1 MPHSGA
7 KPPAEAPLS
16 GQGDLRH
23 RRRDPI
29 SGAGARPEDPA
40 LPKRDYYEVLGVARD
55 ASEAEFKKAY
65 RKIALESHPD
75 RNPGDAAAEDR
86 FKEASEAYAVLS
98 DPEKRRAY
106 DRFGFAGVGAGG
118 PGGAGPDFGDL
129 GNFTDIFN
137 DLFGDLFGQRAG
149 GGRRRGRGQ
158 RGADLR
164 YNLEI
169 ALSDVLNGLESKIR
183 IPKMRPCKVCEGSG
197 LKPGTKPESCGR
209 CRGTG
214 QLMFQQ
220 GFFRISRPC
229 DECGG
234 AGEVARHRCTDCRG
248 AGRVESSQTIAVT
261 IPAGIEEGQRLRLAG
276 EGEAGIAGG
285 PPGDLYVVVSIRP
298 HPFFERDGMDL
309 LCEVPIPFAKAA
321 LGAEIEVPTLEGKVS
336 LRVPEGTQSGTV
348 MKLRA
353 KGLPA
358 LRSSARGDQLVRI
371 FVEVPTKI
379 TDRQRELLEQ
389 FAAESG
395 HEVSPQHKSFL
406 DKLRDL
412 FG

>member
-1 MPHSGA
+1 
-7 KPPAEAPLS
+7 LS
-16 GQGDLRH
+16 R
-23 RRRDPI
+23 
-29 SGAGARPEDPA
+29 
-40 LPKRDYYEVLGVARD
+40 RDYYDVLGVSRD
-55 ASEAEFKKAY
+55 ADDSALKKAY
-65 RKIALESHPD
+65 RKIALDSHPD
-75 RNPGDAAAEDR
+75 RNPGNKEAEDR
-86 FKEASEAYAVLS
+86 FKEASEAYAILS
-98 DPEKRRAY
+98 DSEKRRAY

-118 PGGAGPDFGDL
+118 PGAGPDFGDL
-129 GNFTDIFN
+129 GNFTDVFN
-137 DLFGDLFGQRAG
+137 DLFGDLFGQRGA
-149 GGRRRGRGQ
+149 GRRRGRGQ

-169 ALSDVLNGLESKIR
+169 DLTDALNGLESKLR

-197 LKPGTKPESCGR
+197 QKPGTSPESCSR

-234 AGEVARHRCTDCRG
+234 AGEIVRHRCSECRG
-248 AGRVESSQTIAVT
+248 AGRTEASQTISVT
-261 IPAGIEEGQRLRLAG
+261 IPPGIEEGQRLRLAG

-298 HPFFERDGMDL
+298 HPLFERDGMDL
-309 LCEVPIPFAKAA
+309 HCEVPVPFVQAA
-321 LGAEIEVPTLEGKVS
+321 LGAEIEVPTLEGKVT

-348 MKLRA
+348 MRLRG

-371 FVEVPTKI
+371 FVEVPTRI